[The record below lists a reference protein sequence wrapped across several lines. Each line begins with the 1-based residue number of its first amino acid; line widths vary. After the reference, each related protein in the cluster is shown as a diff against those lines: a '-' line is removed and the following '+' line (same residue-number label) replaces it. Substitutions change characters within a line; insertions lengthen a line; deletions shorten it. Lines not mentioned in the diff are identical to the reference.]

1 MISVQFRQLLCV
13 VLLSI
18 VPVSAMAAK
27 SRPPKA
33 DRFTPVAVPSAS
45 SLTQYISPASLKAV
59 RDQIASHKCPDAG
72 MVLYRSPNRNGKTSV
87 LTVRCDPPRGTREP
101 GGRYFE
107 YPLTLLISEN
117 RVSEVDLQSHGFMY
131 DSGSIEAIT
140 DIDRNDA
147 PEFWL
152 YGDVCECDGEP
163 EDYGGKEC
171 DCSGGTVLEF
181 RNGRLHRWKRS
192 SAAKGR

>member
-1 MISVQFRQLLCV
+1 MI
-13 VLLSI
+13 
-18 VPVSAMAAK
+18 PVSIMAAQSGPSK
-27 SRPPKA
+27 IN
-33 DRFTPVAVPSAS
+33 RFKPIAIASAR
-45 SLTQYISPASLKAV
+45 SLPGYFSPASLKAV

-72 MVLYRSPNRNGKTSV
+72 MVLYRSSGWNGKAEV
-87 LTVRCDPPRGTREP
+87 LTVRCDPPRGTSEP

-107 YPLTLLISEN
+107 YPLTLFI
-117 RVSEVDLQSHGFMY
+117 RDDTVFEVDLQSHGFMY
-131 DSGSIEAIT
+131 DSGRIGYIS

-171 DCSGGTVLEF
+171 DCSGVAVLEF

-192 SAAKGR
+192 SGVERR